1 MLPRCPAKS
10 EEIIIWRQKNRTKK
24 FRKVAFLRCKRQ
36 QRSDHGESGA
46 TLWHGLH
53 RAFKCRCKSASEPRA
68 RDINVRNAAHA
79 FVDLPDVA
87 TDY

>member
-1 MLPRCPAKS
+1 M
-10 EEIIIWRQKNRTKK
+10 IQINNWRKKTQTQK
-24 FRKVAFLRCKRQ
+24 FRTLAVLRCKRQ

-79 FVDLPDVA
+79 FADLPDVA